1 MMDLGFAGQRILGH
15 EFGYTIA
22 FMLTGDYEVRIES
35 PMRLR
40 VRGADH
46 DIEPGADGGEALLDA
61 LTGGEVTVA
70 SADSEGALRIDL
82 SDGSRVLA
90 LADPRFEAWTVAG
103 PGGFKVVSGPGG
115 ELAVWGAR

>member
-46 DIEPGADGGEALLDA
+46 DIEPGADGGE
-61 LTGGEVTVA
+61 VTVA

-82 SDGSRVLA
+82 CDGSRVLA